1 MEQAAR
7 LYDVPPKD
15 AASIVGKRMLLPGA
29 ILTMIVLALFGIT
42 QRQFWLFLLL
52 LPPCVF
58 GVQFLSD
65 KNNVVLCGSCLSY
78 RRKSDVQRRSRQSR
92 TGQSICAICHH
103 YYSERSV

>member
-42 QRQFWLFLLL
+42 QRQFWLFLL
-52 LPPCVF
+52 
-58 GVQFLSD
+58 
-65 KNNVVLCGSCLSY
+65 VLTNLF
-78 RRKSDVQRRSRQSR
+78 
-92 TGQSICAICHH
+92 
-103 YYSERSV
+103 